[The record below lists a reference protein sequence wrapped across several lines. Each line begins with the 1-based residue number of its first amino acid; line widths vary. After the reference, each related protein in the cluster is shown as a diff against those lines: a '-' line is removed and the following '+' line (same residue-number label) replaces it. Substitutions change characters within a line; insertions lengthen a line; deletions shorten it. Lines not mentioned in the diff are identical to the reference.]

1 MAIFKSAA
9 KQLAKQVTKGKAKK
23 KPSGRKQKLTK
34 KPIKASKKPAVKRRR
49 ANVEDFYNVEF
60 DLKARGM
67 TPAQREKLAKEMA
80 FDDRYA
86 KVVRTKDAR
95 GKLPKSTDPGIA
107 RRSKPKTDPKN
118 LSTLKEA
125 AKKAKASKPK
135 KATGKKSQPTKLQK
149 LQREYDGLLPTVKRA
164 ERKKGNNS
172 KFAPVF
178 KARGMT
184 PMKKGGS
191 LKAVDKS
198 KNPGL
203 AKLPTPVRN
212 KMGYAQSGGKV
223 GKVIKAN
230 MSGDNLVRS
239 CYD

>member
-95 GKLPKSTDPGIA
+95 GKLPKATDPGIA
-107 RRSKPKTDPKN
+107 KRSKPKTDPKN

-149 LQREYDGLLPTVKRA
+149 LQREYDGLLPKVKNA
-164 ERKKGNNS
+164 ERQKGNNS
-172 KFAPVF
+172 KYAPVF

-184 PMKKGGS
+184 DMTEMKAGGMVKRKG
-191 LKAVDKS
+191 
-198 KNPGL
+198 
-203 AKLPTPVRN
+203 
-212 KMGYAQSGGKV
+212 GGKV
-223 GKVIKAN
+223 YKYSHGGGLGKTKGKKV
-230 MSGDNLVRS
+230 SGNDGNAIVAA